1 MKTLISLLAI
11 TMFIIG
17 TDGFIKCFN
26 KMVGEVNKV
35 KNTVGKKNSE
45 NINCIGIFKIE
56 YFSDDNLFIKSL
68 YTITLNF
75 FFVTYSLF
83 FVVISR

>member
-35 KNTVGKKNSE
+35 KNTVGKK
-45 NINCIGIFKIE
+45 
-56 YFSDDNLFIKSL
+56 
-68 YTITLNF
+68 
-75 FFVTYSLF
+75 
-83 FVVISR
+83 